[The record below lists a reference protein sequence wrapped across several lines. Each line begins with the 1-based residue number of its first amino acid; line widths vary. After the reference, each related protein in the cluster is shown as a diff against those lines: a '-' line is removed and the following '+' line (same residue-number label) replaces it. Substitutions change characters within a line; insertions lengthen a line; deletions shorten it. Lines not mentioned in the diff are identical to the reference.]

1 MDAES
6 PMSSPSSPTPSSSS
20 PTEEGATPPAVDH
33 GPSRPFLAC
42 LLPLVVFLLCGSL
55 EPSAGEPANWL
66 GFGEGDYPLLY
77 TARVA
82 VSLLALA
89 IVARDVLPWLGRP
102 TWWPPLLG
110 VALVIPWIVLAALQ
124 REAGWAAMAPRA
136 GFDPF
141 RPFLSEAGSWAFL
154 AVRFTGLVLVVP
166 IAEELF
172 LRGFLMRYV
181 IDEEFWKVRFGML
194 TASSM
199 IACTVYAVLTHPG
212 EAIAAAGWFG
222 IVSGVAASTRRPI
235 DAITTHAATNLA
247 LGIYVV
253 STGAWW
259 LW

>member
-1 MDAES
+1 MTS
-6 PMSSPSSPTPSSSS
+6 TPQ
-20 PTEEGATPPAVDH
+20 PDPPAATAPDAAVGSPATDH
-33 GPSRPFLAC
+33 GPPRPYRTC
-42 LLPLVVFLLCGSL
+42 LLPLVVFLALGTL
-55 EPSAGEPANWL
+55 EPTTGEPANWL
-66 GFGEGDYPLLY
+66 GFGEGDYPILY
-77 TARVA
+77 AVRIVA
-82 VSLLALA
+82 SLVALA
-89 IVARDVLPWLGRP
+89 VVARDVLPWLGRP

-110 VALVIPWIVLAALQ
+110 VALVIPWIVLAGLQ
-124 REAGWAAMAPRA
+124 REAGWGMDARA

-181 IDEEFWKVRFGML
+181 INERFSEVRFGTL
-194 TASSM
+194 TAASM

-212 EAIAAAGWFG
+212 EAVAAAGWFG
-222 IVSGVAASTRRPI
+222 IVSGVAASTRKPI

-253 STGAWW
+253 ATGAWW